1 MRAQLT
7 VGDTAPNFSLPSSSG
22 TITLKSLAGKQVV
35 LYFYPKDDTPGC
47 TKQACGFRDEFT
59 GIEKANTVVLGVSTD
74 DLASHQ
80 RFSKKYSLPFT
91 LLSDEKA
98 EVSKAYGV
106 YKEKSMYG
114 KTYWG
119 IERSTF
125 VIDETGRL
133 KAVFRKVKVD
143 GHVQEVMDGSRALKD
158 GPPRH
163 TPCLSHRRQ
172 WSLARP
178 DHGGTRW
185 WPDRVGRVRQRRED
199 SEGRPG
205 D

>member
-1 MRAQLT
+1 MPAELT
-7 VGDTAPNFSLPSSSG
+7 VGDKAPNFSLPSSSG
-22 TITLKSLAGKQVV
+22 PITLKSLAGKQVV

-47 TKQACGFRDEFT
+47 TKEACGFRDEIT
-59 GIEKANTVVLGVSTD
+59 GIQKANTVVLGVSTD

-91 LLSDEKA
+91 LLSDENA

-143 GHVQEVMDGSRALKD
+143 GHVQEVMDALE
-158 GPPRH
+158 R
-163 TPCLSHRRQ
+163 
-172 WSLARP
+172 
-178 DHGGTRW
+178 
-185 WPDRVGRVRQRRED
+185 
-199 SEGRPG
+199 
-205 D
+205 